1 MKEEYV
7 RESKIIEKTDTE
19 KEIELVK
26 NIIEV
31 KKELKAASTNF
42 EFVEDELADYYTYQ
56 IKANQSKLNFLIK
69 QAKTKGI
76 TIDMI
81 NQIKI
86 SLFDEELD
94 AG

>member
-1 MKEEYV
+1 MQEEFVKENNI
-7 RESKIIEKTDTE
+7 KDKTDIE
-19 KEIELVK
+19 KEIELVR
-26 NIIEV
+26 NIITV
-31 KKELKAASTNF
+31 KEELKAANENF
-42 EFVEDELADYYTYQ
+42 EFVEDELIDYYTYQ
-56 IKANQSKLNFLIK
+56 IKANQSKLNYLIR

-86 SLFDEELD
+86 KLYKEELD

>member
-1 MKEEYV
+1 MQEEYI
-7 RESKIIEKTDTE
+7 RENKIKDKTDLE
-19 KEIELVK
+19 KEIELVR
-26 NIIEV
+26 NIITV
-31 KKELKAASTNF
+31 KEELKAANENF
-42 EFVEDELADYYTYQ
+42 EFVEDELIDYYTYQ
-56 IKANQSKLNFLIK
+56 IKANQSKLNYLIR

-86 SLFDEELD
+86 KLYKEELD

>member
-1 MKEEYV
+1 MQEEFIKENNI
-7 RESKIIEKTDTE
+7 KDKTDVE
-19 KEIELVK
+19 KEIELVR
-26 NIIEV
+26 NIITV
-31 KKELKAASTNF
+31 KEELKVANENF
-42 EFVEDELADYYTYQ
+42 EFVEDELIDYYTYQ
-56 IKANQSKLNFLIK
+56 IKANQSKLNYLIR

-86 SLFDEELD
+86 SLYKEELD

>member
-1 MKEEYV
+1 MREEFIKE
-7 RESKIIEKTDTE
+7 SNIKDKTDLE
-19 KEIELVK
+19 KEIELVR
-26 NIIEV
+26 NIIVV
-31 KKELKAASTNF
+31 KEELKSANENF
-42 EFVEDELADYYTYQ
+42 EFVEDELIDYYTYQ
-56 IKANQSKLNFLIK
+56 IKANQSKLNYLIR

-86 SLFDEELD
+86 SLYNEELD